1 MKKTAFTMMELII
14 VIVIAGILAAVMM
27 PRLERDDLREAANQ
41 VLRHIQYTQHLAMV
55 NDIYNASQPN
65 WRNALWQ
72 ISFRNSSESCYLV
85 GSSADYNT
93 VMAGN
98 ETALDPL
105 TKQRLYSSAGC
116 VYNSLDNADVFLNKS
131 YGITSVTLSNS
142 CGGNRY
148 IAFDNIGKPFKDR
161 NIAHPITTP
170 CTVTL
175 ATPLRN
181 AVITIEPET
190 GYSRITAI
198 N

>member
-1 MKKTAFTMMELII
+1 MELII

-27 PRLERDDLREAANQ
+27 PRLERDNLREATNQ

-55 NDIYNASQPN
+55 NEIYDAAQPN

-85 GSSADYNT
+85 GSSADYN
-93 VMAGN
+93 AAIGRN
-98 ETALDPL
+98 ETAVDPL
-105 TKQRLYSSAGC
+105 TKQRLYSSNTC
-116 VYNSLDNADVFLNKS
+116 VYNSLDNQDVFLNKS
-131 YGITSVTLSNS
+131 YGVTNVALSNS
-142 CGGNRY
+142 CGGNSY

-175 ATPLRN
+175 TAASRN

-190 GYSRITAI
+190 GYARITSI